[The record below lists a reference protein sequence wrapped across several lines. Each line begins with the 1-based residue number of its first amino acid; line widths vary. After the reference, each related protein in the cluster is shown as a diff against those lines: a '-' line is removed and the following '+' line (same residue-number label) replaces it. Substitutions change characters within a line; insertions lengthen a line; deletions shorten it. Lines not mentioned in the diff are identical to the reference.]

1 MGCLRPYEP
10 INRLKPVADD
20 LWIVDGPEIR
30 MRYFGLRLPFT
41 TRMTIIRLSDGRLW
55 VHSPTEPTTELRREI
70 SALGPVGFLV
80 SPSRLHT
87 TWLSA
92 WQRHWPDAA
101 TAGVATDSLGTG
113 RA

>member
-10 INRLKPVADD
+10 INRLRPVADD

-55 VHSPTEPTTELRREI
+55 VHSPTEPTTASGDQRAGTGGLLGVAQPAAHHL
-70 SALGPVGFLV
+70 ALGL
-80 SPSRLHT
+80 
-87 TWLSA
+87 
-92 WQRHWPDAA
+92 AA
-101 TAGVATDSLGTG
+101 PPA
-113 RA
+113 